1 MNSQASPNNKPRRS
15 AVDEGQP
22 PDFLVSTFQAPDP
35 ATCMAHTQPLITCR
49 TWCLDTDGS
58 VRGRST
64 TFVLFPGGPWHDEH
78 LRSFAPRRD
87 PQSPHRRA
95 PVQLRVASATAAARG
110 LIRLPCYTRTLQGRL
125 PALIQTLPPAIVLC
139 PLFTPR
145 SAFRLTLSS
154 SAFVAVK
161 SFPRILIPASAAAQ
175 TPGPSSPNRTHRP
188 PVTVTPPSTSMS
200 FMPRRARG
208 EGVHHAQASVAS
220 AKADAHPEDEQPAG
234 MPREV
239 TAAAVTTRKEVEEDW
254 TEVMRQLKGLLTGNT
269 LATMRRPL
277 PRRRRRPERK
287 GNIRCWTCGGLG
299 HISRE
304 CRASFRDEPANK
316 YYRPNFSRRRHTV
329 SRDRDPDY

>member
-1 MNSQASPNNKPRRS
+1 
-15 AVDEGQP
+15 
-22 PDFLVSTFQAPDP
+22 
-35 ATCMAHTQPLITCR
+35 
-49 TWCLDTDGS
+49 
-58 VRGRST
+58 
-64 TFVLFPGGPWHDEH
+64 
-78 LRSFAPRRD
+78 
-87 PQSPHRRA
+87 
-95 PVQLRVASATAAARG
+95 
-110 LIRLPCYTRTLQGRL
+110 
-125 PALIQTLPPAIVLC
+125 
-139 PLFTPR
+139 
-145 SAFRLTLSS
+145 
-154 SAFVAVK
+154 
-161 SFPRILIPASAAAQ
+161 
-175 TPGPSSPNRTHRP
+175 
-188 PVTVTPPSTSMS
+188 
-200 FMPRRARG
+200 
-208 EGVHHAQASVAS
+208 
-220 AKADAHPEDEQPAG
+220 